1 MYPGTMDTAL
11 SFCSIHSMPP
21 QQLDLAQRTIMYSDA
36 TTRLTFSESKLTVL
50 AFTVAQSFDEKD
62 AVVPFRNKGC
72 VYLRLTILRR
82 NLSHECQMNMFDY
95 EYVDHDKLSGLCFVL
110 CFILAAQQV
119 DRRTFFVRLSR
130 SPTGLDLK
138 ETQGSLTSLHLSC
151 AECVLLFMKISPP
164 CD

>member
-1 MYPGTMDTAL
+1 M
-11 SFCSIHSMPP
+11 
-21 QQLDLAQRTIMYSDA
+21 
-36 TTRLTFSESKLTVL
+36 
-50 AFTVAQSFDEKD
+50 
-62 AVVPFRNKGC
+62 
-72 VYLRLTILRR
+72 RLTILRR

-151 AECVLLFMKISPP
+151 AECVLLFYEDQPVLRLNGSCLSGGYPEVRGTVREVSGCRCRQWP
-164 CD
+164 QRFTLFG